1 MMDDEEPA
9 KEEAPPAEKKK
20 KPRRRRMMDDEEP
33 AKEEAKPK
41 KEESTA
47 KSGWGS
53 PTKGGE
59 AEGKEDGKAADE
71 EEEAVTAAEA
81 PTRRRKGLRDHEEDN
96 DADVVMIIP
105 DLDEEE
111 AEDLTAQ
118 VAVAPKN
125 LARRVQSLQQLDH
138 EIKYTLPS
146 GGGLDL
152 SILTA
157 SLVPPEMVQESDATW
172 EFDSLLQEVTQ
183 EFTAEMER
191 KAEDAA
197 ALKEEE
203 GGDKEAE
210 NNNEAA
216 EEAEGGKK
224 KRDRKASLTEGL
236 AIADDE

>member
-1 MMDDEEPA
+1 
-9 KEEAPPAEKKK
+9 
-20 KPRRRRMMDDEEP
+20 
-33 AKEEAKPK
+33 
-41 KEESTA
+41 
-47 KSGWGS
+47 
-53 PTKGGE
+53 
-59 AEGKEDGKAADE
+59 
-71 EEEAVTAAEA
+71 
-81 PTRRRKGLRDHEEDN
+81 
-96 DADVVMIIP
+96 MIIP

-157 SLVPPEMVQESDATW
+157 SLVPPEMVQEADATW
-172 EFDSLLQEVTQ
+172 EFDTLLQEVTQ

-197 ALKEEE
+197 AMKEDEDE
-203 GGDKEAE
+203 DKDKKGGDKKEA
-210 NNNEAA
+210 AA
-216 EEAEGGKK
+216 EEEGGKK
-224 KRDRKASLTEGL
+224 KRDRKQSLTEGL
-236 AIADDE
+236 ALPDDE